1 MENIWVK
8 RPGNGGI
15 LAEEF
20 ENVLG
25 KISSQDIAVDVQIM
39 IQYIVN

>member
-8 RPGNGGI
+8 RPGKGGM

-25 KISSQDIAVDVQIM
+25 KTASQDIDVDIQI
-39 IQYIVN
+39 QQEYIV

>member
-8 RPGNGGI
+8 RPGKGGI

-25 KISSQDIAVDVQIM
+25 KIAAQDIAVDVQI
-39 IQYIVN
+39 QQEYIV